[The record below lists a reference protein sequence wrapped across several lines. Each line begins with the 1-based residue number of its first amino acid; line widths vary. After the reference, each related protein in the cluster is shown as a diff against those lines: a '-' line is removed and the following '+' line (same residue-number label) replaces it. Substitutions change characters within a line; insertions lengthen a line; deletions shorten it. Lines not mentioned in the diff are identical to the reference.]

1 MKNTLRARLASGVAA
16 IAGAVALGVTAVIA
30 SVVATDARAA
40 GAKPVVVVIGATGRT
55 GGEAVAQ
62 LAAQGA
68 WSVRALVR
76 DPAKAAKLPSGV
88 EVVRGDVRDPATLAA
103 ALRGATYVI
112 AAAGSTGGA
121 YFGDNSPEKV
131 DYEGT
136 KNVAEAAKAAGV
148 KRVCLVSSMGVTHSD
163 HPLNKRLNNIFD
175 WKLKGENALRA
186 SGVGYTIVR
195 PGGLRD
201 EPGGRVG
208 VRAMQGDTLQSEG
221 TIPRA
226 DVAAA
231 CIASLDLKA
240 ADRVTFEVVSAPG
253 TPPADWPK
261 VYAGLQPDAAGR

>member
-1 MKNTLRARLASGVAA
+1 MKNVLRAGL
-16 IAGAVALGVTAVIA
+16 ALGAALVT
-30 SVVATDARAA
+30 VVATAVAAAPAAHAA
-40 GAKPVVVVIGATGRT
+40 GAKPVVVVVGATGRT

-62 LAAQGA
+62 LVAQGK

-76 DPAKAAKLPSGV
+76 DPAKAAKLPAGV
-88 EVVRGDVRDPATLAA
+88 EVVRGDVRDPATLGP
-103 ALRGATYVI
+103 ALRGANYVI
-112 AAAGSTGGA
+112 SAAGSTGGA

-136 KNVAEAAKAAGV
+136 RNLAVAAKAAGV
-148 KRVCLVSSMGVTHSD
+148 QRVCLVSSMGATHPD
-163 HPLNKRLNNIFD
+163 HPLNERLNYILD

-208 VRAMQGDTLQSEG
+208 VRAMQGDTLENDG

-240 ADRVTFEVVSAPG
+240 ADRVTFEIVSAPG

-261 VYAGLQPDAAGR
+261 VYAGFQPDAAGR